1 MKKLITLLVALTSF
15 IGFAQ
20 SKNIVLEDN
29 YNYNSQVKITS
40 LSYNVD
46 SVTELEEIDWKEI
59 KSIFNTNNEDDVIKL
74 SFAINMDNQKSKKV
88 KIAGK
93 FSVEGKTDN
102 IEELIKKSKKGVKGL
117 IKVYNK
123 YQNK

>member
-15 IGFAQ
+15 ISFAQ
-20 SKNIVLEDN
+20 SKNIVLEYN

-40 LSYNVD
+40 LSYDVD

-59 KSIFNTNNEDDVIKL
+59 KSIFNTNKEDDVVKL
-74 SFAINMDNQKSKKV
+74 SFAINMDKRKSKKV

-93 FSVEGKTDN
+93 FSVEGKTD
-102 IEELIKKSKKGVKGL
+102 IIDELIKKSKKGVKGL
-117 IKVYNK
+117 IKLYNK
-123 YQNK
+123 Y

>member
-1 MKKLITLLVALTSF
+1 MKKMITLCIALISY

-20 SKNIVLEDN
+20 TKNIALKEN
-29 YNYNSQVKITS
+29 FNHNSQVKFTS
-40 LSYNVD
+40 LSFDVNSVD
-46 SVTELEEIDWKEI
+46 ELKDIDWKEI
-59 KSIFNTNNEDDVIKL
+59 KSIFETNGEEDVIKM
-74 SFAINMDNQKSKKV
+74 SFAINMNKQKRKNV

-93 FSVEGKTDN
+93 FSVEGKTED
-102 IEELIKKSKKGVKGL
+102 IDSLIKKSKKGIKGL

>member
-40 LSYNVD
+40 LSYDVD

-74 SFAINMDNQKSKKV
+74 SFAINMKKQKNKKV

-102 IEELIKKSKKGVKGL
+102 IEELIKKSKKGVNGL

>member
-1 MKKLITLLVALTSF
+1 MKKIITLLVALTSF

-40 LSYNVD
+40 LSYDVD

-59 KSIFNTNNEDDVIKL
+59 KSIFNTNNEDVVIKL
-74 SFAINMDNQKSKKV
+74 SFAINMKKQKNKKV

>member
-15 IGFAQ
+15 ISFAQ

-40 LSYNVD
+40 LSYDVD

-59 KSIFNTNNEDDVIKL
+59 KSIFNTNKEDDVVKL
-74 SFAINMDNQKSKKV
+74 SFAINMDKR
-88 KIAGK
+88 
-93 FSVEGKTDN
+93 
-102 IEELIKKSKKGVKGL
+102 KSKKGKDCR
-117 IKVYNK
+117 
-123 YQNK
+123 